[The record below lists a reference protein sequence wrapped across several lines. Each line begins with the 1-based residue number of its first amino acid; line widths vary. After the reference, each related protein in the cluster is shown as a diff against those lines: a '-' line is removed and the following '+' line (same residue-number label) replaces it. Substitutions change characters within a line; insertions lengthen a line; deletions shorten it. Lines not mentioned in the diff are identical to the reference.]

1 MKTFLYV
8 PNLIGYGRIALL
20 ILAYLFYTTNFAIFV
35 SCYFLSFVL
44 DAVDG
49 IAARA
54 LNQCS
59 KFGACLDMLID
70 RMATLVLAI
79 INLQIPN
86 APLQSFILWWIIID
100 LTSHWLQTLAA
111 AQSNAH
117 HKSMANK
124 FGLLNLYYTNKVFMC
139 TLCVGAEVFLL
150 FNIYMATHSGVG
162 NVCWVGY
169 VLSLALFSTKGFIHI
184 LQLLSN
190 VLKIVEEEEAEGN
203 KLESS
208 RKVTANA
215 K

>member
-20 ILAYLFYTTNFAIFV
+20 VLAYLFFTTNFSLFV
-35 SCYFLSFVL
+35 TCYFLSFVL

-59 KFGACLDMLID
+59 KFGACLDMLVD
-70 RMATLVLAI
+70 RMATLLLVI
-79 INLQIPN
+79 INLQTPN
-86 APLQSFILWWIIID
+86 APLQSFILWWIMID

-124 FGLLNLYYTNKVFMC
+124 FGLLNLYYTSKKFMC
-139 TLCVGAEVFLL
+139 TLCVGAEFFLL
-150 FNIYMATHSGVG
+150 FNIFVGTHSDVG
-162 NVCWVGY
+162 TIHWTGY
-169 VLSLALFSTKGFIHI
+169 LITLVLFSTKGFIHI

-190 VLKIVEEEEAEGN
+190 VLRIVEDEEREI
-203 KLESS
+203 ESFGS
-208 RKVTANA
+208 TPAKV